1 MSVLFVKVLNKILL
15 LHNYYTRLHC
25 SSNAILIKQSFFCH
39 NICGASDITIDPY
52 SVGLCYYLYRD
63 FLNFL
68 METN

>member
-25 SSNAILIKQSFFCH
+25 SSNAILINNH